1 VIACMDSEADLVAG
15 LQSGSREAYRI
26 AIARHGGAMM
36 AAARAIVGPSQA
48 EDIVQEAWVTV
59 FRQVHKFEQRASLAT
74 WLNRIVSN
82 AAISHLR
89 KSRREVLEAD
99 LARDEEAEPDW
110 FDREGKW
117 RSPPPNWGASSP
129 EALLTASELE
139 DCFDKHLLGMPERQR
154 SVLVMR
160 DMEDLPFDDIC
171 GMLEISGPNARV
183 LLHRARLRLV
193 EMVNH
198 FQETGEC

>member
-1 VIACMDSEADLVAG
+1 MDSEAELVAG

-26 AIARHGGAMM
+26 AIVRHGGAML

-59 FRQVHKFEQRASLAT
+59 FRQVRGFEQRASLAT

-89 KSRREVLEAD
+89 KHRREVLEAD
-99 LARDEEAEPDW
+99 LSSDEESAPDW
-110 FDREGKW
+110 FNSQGRW
-117 RSPPPNWGASSP
+117 RSPPPDWGASSP
-129 EALLTASELE
+129 EALLTAGELE
-139 DCFDKHLLGMPERQR
+139 DCFDKHLVGMPERQR

-160 DMEDLPFDDIC
+160 DMQDLPFEDIC
-171 GMLEISGPNARV
+171 GSLEISGANARV

>member
-1 VIACMDSEADLVAG
+1 MDSDASLVAG
-15 LQSGSREAYRI
+15 LISGSREAYRE
-26 AIARHGGAMM
+26 AIARHGRAML
-36 AAARAIVGPSQA
+36 AVARAIVGPAHA

-59 FRQVHKFEQRASLAT
+59 FNKIQGFEQRASLAT

-99 LARDEEAEPDW
+99 LAHDHEPSPDW
-110 FDREGKW
+110 FDERGHW
-117 RSPPPNWGASSP
+117 QSLPPDWGASSP
-129 EALLTASELE
+129 EALLTAGELE

-154 SVLVMR
+154 SVLVLR
-160 DMEDLPFDDIC
+160 DMEDAPFEDIC
-171 GMLEISGPNARV
+171 GMLEISTANARV

>member
-1 VIACMDSEADLVAG
+1 MDSEAELVAG
-15 LQSGSREAYRI
+15 LKSGSRDAYRE
-26 AIARHGGAMM
+26 AIARHGGAML

-59 FRQVHKFEQRASLAT
+59 FRKVHGFEQRASLAT

-82 AAISHLR
+82 AAISHIR
-89 KSRREVLEAD
+89 KSRREVLAAD
-99 LARDEEAEPDW
+99 LARDEDPEPDW
-110 FDREGKW
+110 FDERGRW

-139 DCFDKHLLGMPERQR
+139 DCFDKHLIRMPERQR
-154 SVLVMR
+154 SVIVMR
-160 DMEDLPFDDIC
+160 DMQDMPFEDIC
-171 GMLEISGPNARV
+171 GTLEISLTNARV

-198 FQETGEC
+198 FQESGEC

>member
-1 VIACMDSEADLVAG
+1 MDSEAELVAG

-26 AIARHGGAMM
+26 AIARHGSAML

-59 FRQVHKFEQRASLAT
+59 FRQVHGFEQRASLAT

-89 KSRREVLEAD
+89 KFKREVLEAD
-99 LARDEEAEPDW
+99 LSSDEESAPDW
-110 FDREGKW
+110 FDQQGHW
-117 RSPPPNWGASSP
+117 RSPPPDWGASSP
-129 EALLTASELE
+129 EALLTAGELE
-139 DCFDKHLLGMPERQR
+139 DCFDKHLVGMPERQR

-160 DMEDLPFDDIC
+160 DMQDLPFDDIC
-171 GMLEISGPNARV
+171 GTLEISGANARV